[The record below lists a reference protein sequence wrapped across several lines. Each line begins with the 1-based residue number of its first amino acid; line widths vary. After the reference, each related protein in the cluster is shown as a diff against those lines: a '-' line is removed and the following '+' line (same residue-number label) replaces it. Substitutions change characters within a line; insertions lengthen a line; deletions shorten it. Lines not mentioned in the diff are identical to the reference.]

1 MSKSIRREGENV
13 FRGNKRIAIL
23 GSGLSGLVTAYEL
36 NKAIEA
42 EGLPFEFVLLEK
54 RDRTGG
60 TIRTVQTDEG
70 PVDIGASSF
79 DIRRDDIRPFLIE
92 LGLED
97 EIQYSTGGKL
107 DRFSTNEFVTSKKP
121 SYHGI
126 PINFSDIM
134 HEKEL
139 SLSDKLSVL
148 INHSF
153 NNMKLGMDSN
163 TTTSEFLEYRFC
175 KAVSTM
181 IAYPN
186 FPENIFGS
194 MELCPPAFFD
204 QNLINLFENTNSRY
218 NLKEAELAH
227 YMDGEGSEYTLKG
240 GLAVLVETLME
251 KIPDV
256 VLTGKKVT
264 NLYGMDENV
273 FLMTLNDNESLRAK
287 TVIST
292 LSIAESAPL
301 LNNCEDI
308 GIKIPQA
315 QVSSMG
321 TILYRF
327 EKGALTRYPEGYGF
341 VIPKRSSFHITK
353 TSLLNRKWPSLKDA
367 DHDILLVEV
376 GRRLEDTIVQLSDEA
391 FLNIINEEVN
401 EIFQVKGAY
410 RSAKVYRW
418 INNIPHLEA
427 NERNELNEITTI
439 HKKRINDKGIFMG
452 GNGFRGYGLPNAIN
466 EGKRLAREALAYMK
480 AQQEL

>member
-1 MSKSIRREGENV
+1 
-13 FRGNKRIAIL
+13 
-23 GSGLSGLVTAYEL
+23 
-36 NKAIEA
+36 
-42 EGLPFEFVLLEK
+42 
-54 RDRTGG
+54 
-60 TIRTVQTDEG
+60 
-70 PVDIGASSF
+70 
-79 DIRRDDIRPFLIE
+79 
-92 LGLED
+92 
-97 EIQYSTGGKL
+97 
-107 DRFSTNEFVTSKKP
+107 
-121 SYHGI
+121 
-126 PINFSDIM
+126 
-134 HEKEL
+134 
-139 SLSDKLSVL
+139 
-148 INHSF
+148 
-153 NNMKLGMDSN
+153 
-163 TTTSEFLEYRFC
+163 
-175 KAVSTM
+175 
-181 IAYPN
+181 
-186 FPENIFGS
+186 
-194 MELCPPAFFD
+194 
-204 QNLINLFENTNSRY
+204 
-218 NLKEAELAH
+218 LKEAELAH

-353 TSLLNRKWPSLKDA
+353 ISLLNRKWPSLKDA